1 MVGIRL
7 FPFGMTYFQVRTVSV
22 RECSV
27 DEKGTVFSKWSE
39 ITLVFQSYL
48 LEDRCFVS
56 QIPSEVRLLEGPL
69 TSAHQVF
76 GEFWKTRDITL
87 PKSNSKFAPENRPF
101 DTKLEI
107 SSNPTIHFQGRLLRA
122 TTIIP
127 LIIAALLRPYGLF
140 LHWEGTL
147 KPTMISWQKT
157 SPFWSTP
164 ARLFAKRNAVPMKEI
179 SCWWRFPGRGTR
191 VLKQHLRS
199 LQMK

>member
-1 MVGIRL
+1 M
-7 FPFGMTYFQVRTVSV
+7 RTVSV

-48 LEDRCFVS
+48 LEDRCFIS
-56 QIPSEVRLLEGPL
+56 QIPSGVRLLEGPL

-87 PKSNSKFAPENRPF
+87 PKSNNKFAPENRPF

-122 TTIIP
+122 TAIIP
-127 LIIAALLRPYGLF
+127 LMIAALLGPYSLTCIGRVPLNLPCFHDKKRPRFGAHLLGF
-140 LHWEGTL
+140 LPNETPFLWKKYPVGEG
-147 KPTMISWQKT
+147 
-157 SPFWSTP
+157 FWGVER
-164 ARLFAKRNAVPMKEI
+164 A
-179 SCWWRFPGRGTR
+179 CWNNTYDRSKWSGHSYLPGRR
-191 VLKQHLRS
+191 
-199 LQMK
+199 